1 MSKKAQAPLGRYGD
15 LRSGG
20 MLPQETKDHLAR
32 IYWAFMAGLL
42 AACFMFVIAKTIGHH
57 AALTCGAC

>member
-15 LRSGG
+15 LRSAV
-20 MLPQETKDHLAR
+20 MLPQETKDHLAK
-32 IYWAFMAGLL
+32 IYRTFMAGLL
-42 AACFMFVIAKTIGHH
+42 AASFMFVIAKTIGHH